1 VVSRLTYAAAVA
13 LVAVSRAQ
21 AQDSG
26 IWEISAQAMQSVGA
40 STSVTVFDARA
51 AGVTQSAIALRA
63 STNLLRLGPA
73 SLRYTAQLLPVI
85 RLGGVDRYTPL
96 QNGAVT
102 TYVLDGTREVYGV
115 GVVPLGLELATRV
128 GRRVKLQ
135 AGAGIGMA
143 GFTQH
148 VPYAASRQRNF
159 IAEWDGA
166 LHLHAGGDRW
176 VQLGAR
182 WRHISNG
189 NTAWENPG
197 IDNRMLF
204 AGVSWRVRAPR

>member
-1 VVSRLTYAAAVA
+1 VVSRLTYAAAAA
-13 LVAVSRAQ
+13 LVALTRAQ

-26 IWEISAQAMQSVGA
+26 IWEISAQAMHSVGP

-51 AGVTQSAIALRA
+51 AGVTQSAFALRA

-73 SLRYTAQLLPVI
+73 SLRYSAQLLPVI
-85 RLGGVDRYTPL
+85 RLGGMDRYTPL

-102 TYVLDGTREVYGV
+102 TYVLDGTRTVYGV
-115 GVVPLGLELATRV
+115 GVVPLGLELGTRV
-128 GRRVKLQ
+128 GQRVRLQ
-135 AGAGIGMA
+135 AGAGIGIA

-148 VPYAASRQRNF
+148 VPYASGRRTNV

-166 LHLHAGGDRW
+166 LQVHAGGERW

-182 WRHISNG
+182 WRHLSNG